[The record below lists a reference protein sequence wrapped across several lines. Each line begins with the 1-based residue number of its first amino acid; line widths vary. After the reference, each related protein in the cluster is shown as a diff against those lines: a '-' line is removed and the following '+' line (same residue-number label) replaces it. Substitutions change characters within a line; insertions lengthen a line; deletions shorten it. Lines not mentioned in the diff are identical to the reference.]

1 MIRVEWQIEP
11 AISAL
16 KGLLER
22 LRDLRPV
29 WRSLTVYLRRAALQ
43 QFASEG
49 GRGGAQWAPL
59 TPRYA
64 AQKEKVFPGQ
74 PIMRASDRLFQ
85 SLTDQ
90 TADSV
95 VEIEAQEM
103 TFGTEVPYARYHQRG
118 EGRNPQRKILVVTE
132 EDRRQLKKIV
142 RAHLENQ
149 AALAGFEV
157 I

>member
-1 MIRVEWQIEP
+1 
-11 AISAL
+11 
-16 KGLLER
+16 
-22 LRDLRPV
+22 
-29 WRSLTVYLRRAALQ
+29 
-43 QFASEG
+43 
-49 GRGGAQWAPL
+49 
-59 TPRYA
+59 
-64 AQKEKVFPGQ
+64 
-74 PIMRASDRLFQ
+74 MRASDRLFQ

>member
-22 LRDLRPV
+22 LRDLRPA
-29 WRSLTVYLRRAALQ
+29 WRQIVVYMRRATLLH
-43 QFASEG
+43 FASEG

-74 PIMRASDRLFQ
+74 PIMRASDQLFR

-95 VEIEAQEM
+95 VEIEAQAL
-103 TFGTEVPYARYHQRG
+103 TYGTSLPYGRYHQRG
-118 EGRNPQRKILVVTE
+118 EGYNPQRKILVVTQ

-149 AALAGFEV
+149 AALSGFEV